1 MTEHEL
7 NQALEYVNKNIE
19 KIGGPPNYFTYGEIF
34 IPDYKSFE
42 DRQKK
47 HFLRKL
53 RDIVKTNM
61 SNSEFRKDFADR
73 LLQRL
78 HANQDITIVLGHFTP
93 KEIKHMYD
101 KKFPLEKALTASKLD
116 FGNPYTID
124 MIRYL
129 ENAIEFKVRTDA
141 VNFYMTYAKQLDLLD
156 ILKFFPF
163 DEVKRYELD
172 TLKTVKLIKSKGLRF
187 GVQDLFAQHIEFKF
201 KSPILLPETSMLN
214 QGMAVGQ
221 YLEDMP
227 LVEFF
232 NRINNYQDLQVKM
245 KDYYIDHSEDK
256 EFTRKYF
263 ECREKDNEYIA
274 YAKQLMKD
282 YKEEHIIEK
291 PKIII

>member
-1 MTEHEL
+1 MTEREL
-7 NQALEYVNKNIE
+7 NQALDYVNKHIE

-34 IPDYKSFE
+34 IPDYKAFE
-42 DRQKK
+42 ERQKK
-47 HFLRKL
+47 HFLRRL
-53 RDIVKTNM
+53 RNIIKSNM
-61 SNSEFRKDFADR
+61 SKPNFRKDFMER

-78 HANQDITIVLGHFTP
+78 HSHQDISIVLAHFTP
-93 KEIKHMYD
+93 REIKHMYE
-101 KKFPLEKALTASKLD
+101 KNFPLEKALTACKLD
-116 FGNPYTID
+116 FSNPYTID
-124 MIRYL
+124 MIHYL

-141 VNFYMTYAKQLDLLD
+141 VNFYMTYASQLDLLD

-172 TLKTVKLIKSKGLRF
+172 TLKTVKLVKSKGLRF
-187 GVQDLFAQHIEFKF
+187 GVQDAFAQHIEFKF

-227 LVEFF
+227 IVEFF
-232 NRINNYQDLQVKM
+232 NRINNYQDLQTKM
-245 KDYYIDHSEDK
+245 KDYYIEHSEDK

-282 YKEEHIIEK
+282 FKSEYIVEK
-291 PKIII
+291 SKIIM